1 LKEQPVKE
9 AVGTRAALKPAPPD
23 TTETLVAPAT
33 LQALKLVFTT
43 LMAAARDTATPPP
56 RTAVKGEYCPALLA
70 EQFQKALDDNTTEA
84 LLPPGISTDTPPPL
98 LLEGKPLAPIA
109 TVTEQLLNDDDCMLT
124 LANATLLAY
133 TAPPPPLAVPGT
145 TDVELV
151 KAEHAVKL
159 ELEMKNVRLNPANFS
174 AWGGR
179 SAVPLNMDTWGECSS
194 DTAPPYTEE
203 VPREVDVGP
212 PVNETALQFV
222 NELPVTAMRLSWTVV
237 VPKDGRNPAPGSNV
251 VYTNAPAT
259 MATAPPI
266 ACSRITPKLKRKKT
280 NRSTTYVGAR

>member
-1 LKEQPVKE
+1 
-9 AVGTRAALKPAPPD
+9 
-23 TTETLVAPAT
+23 
-33 LQALKLVFTT
+33 
-43 LMAAARDTATPPP
+43 
-56 RTAVKGEYCPALLA
+56 LA
-70 EQFQKALDDNTTEA
+70 EQFQKVFDDNTTEA

-98 LLEGKPLAPIA
+98 LLEGGPLAPIA

-145 TDVELV
+145 TDVEFV

-174 AWGGR
+174 AWGGW
-179 SAVPLNMDTWGECSS
+179 SAVPMNANTWGECSS
-194 DTAPPYTEE
+194 ATAPPYTEV
-203 VPREVDVGP
+203 VPRDGP
-212 PVNETALQFV
+212 LNETALQFV
-222 NELPVTAMRLSWTVV
+222 NELPVTAMRLSRTVV
-237 VPKDGRNPAPGSNV
+237 DPKIGRFPKPGPNE

-266 ACSRITPKLKRKKT
+266 ACARITS
-280 NRSTTYVGAR
+280 N